1 MGEKPIEVWI
11 RRLSNTLAKVFKKKG
26 DNNMTEVKTDPR
38 VLRTRKFIMDSFMEL
53 SSKKEFKDITVKD
66 ITTEAMINRATFY
79 YHFEDIYD
87 LLEKV
92 LSEVL
97 SVNLDH
103 RDYENKELNEESL
116 VSIFIAITNFQK
128 TLSNRCH
135 RGYEDTIARIIRDQL
150 EVIFTKMLLTHHS
163 GQNKEALNVTAVI
176 LSWGLYGASIE
187 WRRLSMNVTPEDY
200 IKSAIPYIMSG
211 IVVES

>member
-1 MGEKPIEVWI
+1 
-11 RRLSNTLAKVFKKKG
+11 
-26 DNNMTEVKTDPR
+26 MTEVKTDPR

-116 VSIFIAITNFQK
+116 VSIFT
-128 TLSNRCH
+128 
-135 RGYEDTIARIIRDQL
+135 RDHKFPK
-150 EVIFTKMLLTHHS
+150 VF
-163 GQNKEALNVTAVI
+163 
-176 LSWGLYGASIE
+176 
-187 WRRLSMNVTPEDY
+187 
-200 IKSAIPYIMSG
+200 
-211 IVVES
+211 VESLP